1 MKRRF
6 RALLWG
12 TVIGVL
18 APLFANAANVS
29 IPAQELGTAL
39 QELAKQSG
47 VQIVFFSKVVEGRQA
62 PALNGKFTPE
72 AAVAALL
79 NGTGL
84 TYHVLNSRAIEVAAA
99 DAAPADAT
107 PWSATPVPM
116 TPIDEVEIFAPH
128 EKLSAL
134 RAEIQKLEEQFY
146 AGYNELNT
154 IREYDIRCNLVARTG
169 THLKYPVCEPVFVS
183 EAMADAVRA
192 ALEGRRGA
200 PAILVVQTKTPDYQ
214 KNMVAIV
221 EKHPELL
228 ELVKQRNALAERYE
242 ALRKQ
247 KRRGL
252 EAKW

>member
-6 RALLWG
+6 RVLLWR

-18 APLFANAANVS
+18 APLLANAANVS

-47 VQIVFFSKVVEGRQA
+47 VQIVFFSKVVEGHQA

-99 DAAPADAT
+99 AAAPADAT

-116 TPIDEVEIFAPH
+116 TPVDEVEIFAPH

-134 RAEIQKLEEQFY
+134 RAEIRKLEEQFF

-169 THLKYPVCEPVFVS
+169 THLKYPVCQPVFVS
-183 EAMADAVRA
+183 MAMADAVRA
-192 ALEGRRGA
+192 ALEGRSGA